1 MHKVGELLGWGG
13 ILAVEV
19 RSGSCGLVLHADHQW
34 NQDVIVSLKVGDF
47 IFRKFGALE
56 VKFRHCLNY
65 IGFL

>member
-19 RSGSCGLVLHADHQW
+19 GSRCLVLHADHQW
-34 NQDVIVSLKVGDF
+34 NKDVIVSLEAGNL
-47 IFRKFGALE
+47 IFRELGALE

-65 IGFL
+65 IDLL